1 MVGRVRLARGHT
13 VVKVGLDV
21 DFVLVLDVILDV
33 VLNVTVLV

>member
-1 MVGRVRLARGHT
+1 MVGRVRWVRGHT
-13 VVKVGLDV
+13 VVKVSLDV